1 MYENENMET
10 TCEET
15 QETVMDT
22 EMDEVGTGLSGK
34 VIAAVVLGGAALIGG
49 GVALVK
55 KLKKDKG
62 EAKPKQKKKFH
73 IGFLPVEEEFEDEF
87 VEEVEVAE
95 VVEAET
101 K

>member
-10 TCEET
+10 TTYEET
-15 QETVMDT
+15 QEMDT

-34 VIAAVVLGGAALIGG
+34 VIAGVVLGGAALIGG
-49 GVALVK
+49 AFALVK
-55 KLKKDKG
+55 KLKKDKT
-62 EAKPKQKKKFH
+62 EDKPKQKKKFH
-73 IGFLPVEEEFEDEF
+73 IGFLPVEGTENQE